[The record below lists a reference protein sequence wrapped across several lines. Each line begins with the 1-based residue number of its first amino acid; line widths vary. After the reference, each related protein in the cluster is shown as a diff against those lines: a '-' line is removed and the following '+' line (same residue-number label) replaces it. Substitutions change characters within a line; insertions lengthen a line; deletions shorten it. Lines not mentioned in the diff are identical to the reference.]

1 MQLMSRLYLIAL
13 PAIVLLAL
21 VAGCSSSHF
30 ETPELQGGAAL
41 VNDAG
46 TPRLWVVTK
55 QEESRIVSISGGG
68 THSSNQTR
76 NDTYFHFDVQAYD
89 PVATTP
95 LWKQRLLTIGDPNAK
110 GTSSLVIGSDVDAKL
125 LGQDGELVWLLIGD
139 APFALNAA
147 DGSVAVN
154 AETLQQINPALQG
167 LLPSEAKYFGFD
179 RGLVI
184 MTADARQFVVRG
196 NEHKVETYLAP
207 PPPTAPEGP
216 LQANGTR
223 EIVPL
228 VPPGDIPAR
237 HVTLGGKQL
246 WLYTEKEA
254 ADATNDEWGRNLR
267 YPYTVLNEGKLA
279 RRTLLNATIDTV
291 RRFDDRFGRIA
302 KFTSIADAPTF
313 LYGRF
318 AKDAGTGNARVLED
332 PEGVLVWYS
341 TRIDDAG
348 RVALARLDAKLA
360 TVWRSELPLSE
371 SNFSWPLVTWWLP
384 THLVIVGTQQ
394 VEQGG
399 ATQQIPY
406 LVSINLALGTVQSTP
421 LAN

>member
-1 MQLMSRLYLIAL
+1 MQLMSRLRLVTL
-13 PAIVLLAL
+13 PTVALLAL
-21 VAGCSSSHF
+21 LAGCDSSHF
-30 ETPELQGGAAL
+30 ETPVLQGGAAL
-41 VNDAG
+41 VDDAD
-46 TPRLWVVTK
+46 TPRLWVLTK
-55 QEESRIVSISGGG
+55 QEESRTVSVGGRARA
-68 THSSNQTR
+68 SIRTR
-76 NDTYFHFDVQAYD
+76 TDTYFHFDVQAYD

-95 LWKQRLLTIGDPNAK
+95 LWKQRLLTIGDPNAS

-125 LGQDGELVWLLIGD
+125 LGQDGELVWLMIGD

-147 DGSVAVN
+147 DGSLAVN

-184 MTADARQFVVRG
+184 MTADARMFVVRG
-196 NEHKVETYLAP
+196 YEHKVETYLPP

-223 EIVPL
+223 EMVPL
-228 VPPGDIPAR
+228 VPFRDVPAR
-237 HVTLGGKQL
+237 NVTLGGKHL
-246 WLYTEKEA
+246 WFYTAKEA
-254 ADATNDEWGRNLR
+254 ADAAKDDWGRKLR

-291 RRFDDRFGRIA
+291 RRFDDRFARIA
-302 KFTSIADAPTF
+302 KFTPIADAPTF
-313 LYGRF
+313 LNGRF
-318 AKDAGTGNARVLED
+318 AKDPVTGNARVLED

-348 RVALARLDAKLA
+348 RVALARLDARLA
-360 TVWRSELPLSE
+360 TVWRAEIPLSE
-371 SNFSWPLVTWWLP
+371 SNFSRPLATWWLP
-384 THLVIVGTQQ
+384 THLVIMGTQQ
-394 VEQGG
+394 VDQDG
-399 ATQQIPY
+399 AKLHMPY
-406 LVSINLALGTVQSTP
+406 LVSVNLSLGTVQSAP